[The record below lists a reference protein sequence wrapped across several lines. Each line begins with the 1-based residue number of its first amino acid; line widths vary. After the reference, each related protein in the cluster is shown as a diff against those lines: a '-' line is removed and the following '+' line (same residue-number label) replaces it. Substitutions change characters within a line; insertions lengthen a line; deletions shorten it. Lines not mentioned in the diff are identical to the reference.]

1 MRAVGA
7 ESDMFKVIQ
16 RISVAIAKSESKP
29 KSESPQPKCFQ
40 ILAVKLAHRAALA
53 ADASTNRGIDC
64 VWAGPERGNRRRVKP
79 RSSHNRV
86 THVSS

>member
-40 ILAVKLAHRAALA
+40 ILAVKLAHGATLA
-53 ADASTNRGIDC
+53 ADASIQTEVLTVYGRDLNEEIG
-64 VWAGPERGNRRRVKP
+64 VG
-79 RSSHNRV
+79 
-86 THVSS
+86 